1 MVSDWWTI
9 LIDFSSTWQ
18 RVSIPTA
25 IAARTSIDILELAEL
40 ELLQRAIRA
49 AGLKVDLKPSWGKQV
64 DEIFSVYVQLELIQP
79 TFVIDHPVA
88 LSPQAKRRPDQPLLV
103 ERFEPIVAGMEVGNA
118 FTELNDPLDQEQ
130 RFLEQGRAYDA
141 GDDEAQQM
149 DVDFLN
155 ALMYGM
161 TPTSGSGIS
170 IDRTVMLFT
179 DQPGIREIIL
189 FPHLRPLD

>member
-18 RVSIPTA
+18 RASIPTA

-118 FTELNDPLDQEQ
+118 FTELNDPLDPDPPQ
-130 RFLEQGRAYDA
+130 AA
-141 GDDEAQQM
+141 
-149 DVDFLN
+149 
-155 ALMYGM
+155 
-161 TPTSGSGIS
+161 
-170 IDRTVMLFT
+170 ML
-179 DQPGIREIIL
+179 
-189 FPHLRPLD
+189 